1 MFDQYGIGCLN
12 AKFTMITAHEKIR
25 HSLTREKGVCLG
37 YLEIRRRD
45 KKYIQ
50 FPNLKHQTE
59 LTNY

>member
-25 HSLTREKGVCLG
+25 YSLTREKGVCLG

-50 FPNLKHQTE
+50 FPNLKH
-59 LTNY
+59 